1 MSLTLELLQR
11 PTLALEVKEI
21 AAFLAE
27 EAKARE
33 EFRDK
38 IQPHEKG
45 EFINGETI
53 MHSPARDS
61 HNVTRA
67 LIERLLST
75 AIDAGKA
82 PGRIVSE
89 KAMCAFTRNDYE
101 PDVAWFGPEK
111 AKLIGPDTTLYPV
124 PDFIAEVLSPA
135 TRKRDRGVKFDDY
148 AAHGVAEYWI
158 VDADERTVEQYVLES
173 SGEYKLAEKLAHSD
187 IHPRSFPGLGIPLDA
202 LFDSAAN
209 FTFLKTLL

>member
-53 MHSPARDS
+53 MRSPARDS
-61 HNVTRA
+61 HNLTRA

-101 PDVAWFGPEK
+101 PDVAWFGPDK

-124 PDFIAEVLSPA
+124 PDFIVEILSPA

-158 VDADERTVEQYVLES
+158 VDADERTVEQHVLEA

-187 IHPRSFPGLGIPLDA
+187 IHPRSFPDMAIPLDA
-202 LFDSAAN
+202 IFDSAAN
-209 FTFLKTLL
+209 FAFLKTLL

>member
-27 EAKARE
+27 EGKARE

-53 MHSPARDS
+53 MHSPSRHA
-61 HNVTRA
+61 HNTTRS
-67 LIERLLST
+67 LIEQSVQV
-75 AIDAGKA
+75 AIQAGKIS
-82 PGRIVSE
+82 GLVVSE

-111 AKLIGPDTTLYPV
+111 AKLIGPDTTIYPV

-158 VDADERTVEQYVLES
+158 VDADDRTVEQYVLES

-187 IHPRSFPGLGIPLDA
+187 IHPRSFPGMSIPLDA

-209 FTFLKTLL
+209 FAFLKTLL

>member
-27 EAKARE
+27 EAKARD

-53 MHSPARDS
+53 MHSPSRNIHS
-61 HNVTRA
+61 VTVGLIFHCIQFA
-67 LIERLLST
+67 LQT
-75 AIDAGKA
+75 
-82 PGRIVSE
+82 GRIEGHVVFE

-158 VDADERTVEQYVLES
+158 VDADERTVEQYLLD
-173 SGEYKLAEKLAHSD
+173 GQGGYQLAEKLAHGDLRPS
-187 IHPRSFPGLGIPLDA
+187 SFPGLVIPLEA

-209 FTFLKTLL
+209 FAFLKTLL

>member
-27 EAKARE
+27 EAKARD

-53 MHSPARDS
+53 MHSPSRNIHS
-61 HNVTRA
+61 VTVGLIFHCIQFA
-67 LIERLLST
+67 LQT
-75 AIDAGKA
+75 
-82 PGRIVSE
+82 GRIEGHVVFE

-111 AKLIGPDTTLYPV
+111 AKLIGPDTTIYPV

-158 VDADERTVEQYVLES
+158 VDADERTVEQYLLD
-173 SGEYKLAEKLAHSD
+173 GQGGYQLAEKLAHGDLRPS
-187 IHPRSFPGLGIPLDA
+187 SFPGLVIPLEA

-209 FTFLKTLL
+209 FAFLKTLL